1 MKWSHTVSN
10 DEAPVATTSL
20 VVRNSREYSAPANS
34 WSAYAACPDGF
45 QATGLARV
53 DLLDETDQDN
63 QDVND
68 FLCDESGCKTWC
80 WNTRC
85 SIISRCASAPGLEV
99 INSGSVT
106 MQPNAW
112 SDYVPCPNGYS
123 VLGLA
128 RVDMLDQNGVN
139 NLEEVNDFVC
149 DDSGCKVWC
158 AGSACAVTT
167 RCAAAPG
174 LEVVTGDAITSP
186 ADQWGP
192 YAECPPGY
200 YVIGLARI
208 DLLDDNSFAS
218 QELNDYR
225 CDDNGCQAW
234 CWNTRCTVQSRC
246 LRISR

>member
-1 MKWSHTVSN
+1 MIGLARIDLLDDNSFASQELNDYRCDDNGCQAWCWNTRCTVQSRCFRMI
-10 DEAPVATTSL
+10 ATEQPISPTGL
-20 VVRNSREYSAPANS
+20 VVLNAQANIAPANS
-34 WSAYAACPDGF
+34 WSDYAACPDGF

-53 DLLDETDQDN
+53 DLLDETGQDN

-99 INSGSVT
+99 INSGSIT

-139 NLEEVNDFVC
+139 NLEEVNDF
-149 DDSGCKVWC
+149 
-158 AGSACAVTT
+158 
-167 RCAAAPG
+167 
-174 LEVVTGDAITSP
+174 
-186 ADQWGP
+186 
-192 YAECPPGY
+192 
-200 YVIGLARI
+200 
-208 DLLDDNSFAS
+208 
-218 QELNDYR
+218 
-225 CDDNGCQAW
+225 
-234 CWNTRCTVQSRC
+234 RCTLSHPT
-246 LRISR
+246 SSNKA